1 MVTNLKSLI
10 ILQIKKVFGPL
21 KVYDEPIKQGLKTP
35 AFQLLIL
42 DTVQERKL
50 NRNALRTYQIN
61 VNYFPGTA
69 DKRGECDATLETF
82 LDEFRYIA
90 DKHHVHNIQG
100 EFVDEVL
107 VITSEI
113 KIRVEE
119 ISDEILMQ
127 TLKFGGVTSE

>member
-1 MVTNLKSLI
+1 MVINLKSLV

-21 KVYDEPIKQGLKTP
+21 KVYDEPVRQGLKTP

-42 DTVQERKL
+42 DTAQERKL

-69 DKRGECDATLETF
+69 DKRGECDTTLETF
-82 LDEFRYIA
+82 LNEFRYVA
-90 DKHHVHNIQG
+90 NKHHVHNIQG
-100 EFVDEVL
+100 EVVDEVL
-107 VITSEI
+107 VITFEI
-113 KIRVEE
+113 KIRVED
-119 ISDEILMQ
+119 ILDETLMQ